1 MVNNGKQQTGL
12 VLPTVK
18 RPTVFLGGLGFEVDM
33 TAIHET
39 DAVGDPVVV
48 LEGVFDEGSLD
59 GRWPGEQRWGLRRM
73 VLRARSVH
81 RCTPPTTS
89 PISLDRGLGCKTYL

>member
-1 MVNNGKQQTGL
+1 MVNNGHKQQTGL

-39 DAVGDPVVV
+39 DAVGDLVVV
-48 LEGVFDEGSLD
+48 LEGLFDEGSLD
-59 GRWPGEQRWGLRRM
+59 GRWPGEQRWGPAEDGSEGSVCPQVYTTNYKPYKLGQRPRM
-73 VLRARSVH
+73 
-81 RCTPPTTS
+81 
-89 PISLDRGLGCKTYL
+89 